1 MKKRPF
7 PLMVLIGLVI
17 TCLSSIYS
25 VSSAGEVLDLIDTP
39 TPQITER
46 GGYDVNFRFY
56 SIESEGGSDISGLLM
71 GLFFGVLEH
80 MNLGVYL
87 DTENIIGND
96 DIKLRRPRLFVKFYL
111 FSGTEHFPSIGIGYD
126 DQGYGEYED
135 GKYEQ
140 REKGFF
146 IVLRKENFIPN
157 MDVCTGVNGY
167 DFDRFRVRGFVS
179 LFSKVYENIIPMM
192 EFDNLGGGKEVRI
205 NIGLRYF
212 VTPSLNVEIDGR
224 DIAHGH
230 GFDRIF
236 RIGYMSGF

>member
-7 PLMVLIGLVI
+7 PLMLLAGLVI
-17 TCLSSIYS
+17 TCLSGIYS
-25 VSSAGEVLDLIDTP
+25 LSSAREVIDLIDTP

-56 SIESEGGSDISGLLM
+56 NIESEGGSNISGLLM

-146 IVLRKENFIPN
+146 IVVRKENFIPN
-157 MDVCTGVNGY
+157 MEICTGVNGY
-167 DFDRFRVRGFVS
+167 DFDRFRVRGFIS
-179 LFSKVYENIIPMM
+179 LFSRVYENIIPMM

-212 VTPSLNVEIDGR
+212 VTPSLNVEIAGR
-224 DIAHGH
+224 DIVHGH

-236 RIGYMSGF
+236 RIGYMSAF